1 MQRKTR
7 PTLQD
12 IADQVGITK
21 MTVSR
26 YLRDPNS
33 VAQKTQEKIAAVIDE
48 LGYIQ
53 NRVPAIL
60 SKSSSRAIGIILPSL
75 SNQVFA

>member
-12 IADQVGITK
+12 IADRVGVTK

-26 YLRDPNS
+26 FLRDPNS
-33 VAQKTQEKIAAVIDE
+33 VALATQEKIAAVIEE

-53 NRVPAIL
+53 NRAPSFL
-60 SKSSSRAIGIILPSL
+60 SKS
-75 SNQVFA
+75 